1 MSHSRNALLS
11 VLALGVGSAFGA
23 FGSNDGQMQIIDP
36 ETGGLNADWQSN
48 FLVSSRTEEG
58 MYEQLLVDAGGYLP
72 LMLQD
77 AGVNMNDIGN
87 VYVSHL
93 HADHVCG
100 LEALFIS
107 RYFAEKFGKIP
118 RPNLFI
124 HEALANPLWTRSLR
138 GGLETLENVQA
149 DLTTYVNL
157 RKVRRNGRF
166 FLGGACFRLIQTVH
180 IVADASIQH
189 SFGLMIYVEG
199 RKVYLTT
206 DTQFAPNQIMR
217 FWQEAD
223 VILQDCESGPKSGV
237 HAHYDELLSLPSE
250 IRNKMWLYHY
260 GTGAR
265 ERYNPV
271 ADGFRGFLRK
281 HDRLEV
287 LPDGQIQL
295 VRHGVVI

>member
-1 MSHSRNALLS
+1 MSQNENVALS
-11 VLALGVGSAFGA
+11 ILALGVGSAFGA
-23 FGSNDGQMQIIDP
+23 FGTKDGQIQLIDP
-36 ETGGLNADWQSN
+36 DTGGLNADWQSN
-48 FLVSSRTEEG
+48 FLVSTRDKDGATDNV
-58 MYEQLLVDAGGYLP
+58 LVDAGGYLP

-77 AGVNMNDIGN
+77 AGVKITDIRH

-100 LEALFIS
+100 LEALFIT
-107 RYFAEKFGKIP
+107 RYFAEKYGRIP
-118 RPNLFI
+118 RPSLFI
-124 HEALANPLWTRSLR
+124 NEALAAPLWTRSLR
-138 GGLETLENVQA
+138 GGLETLENVRA

-157 RKVRRNGRF
+157 RKIRRNGRF
-166 FLGGACFRLIQTVH
+166 HLGDIDFRLIQTVH

-189 SFGLMIYVEG
+189 SYGLMIYVG
-199 RKVYLTT
+199 SRKVYLTT

-237 HAHYDELLSLPSE
+237 HAHYDELKSLPPE
-250 IRNKMWLYHY
+250 IRAKMWLYHY

-265 ERYNPV
+265 EKYDPA
-271 ADGFRGFLRK
+271 ADGFQGFLRK

-287 LPDGQIQL
+287 LNDGQIQL
-295 VRHGVVI
+295 IRGGVAA

>member
-1 MSHSRNALLS
+1 MSEKKTAVLS
-11 VLALGVGSAFGA
+11 ILALGVGSAFCA
-23 FGSNDGQMQIIDP
+23 FGTEDGKVQFIDP

-48 FLVSSRTEEG
+48 FLISTRDRDGSTDNV
-58 MYEQLLVDAGGYLP
+58 LVDAGGYLP

-77 AGVNMNDIGN
+77 AGVKMADIKH

-100 LEALFIS
+100 LEALFIT
-107 RYFAEKFGKIP
+107 RYFAEKYSKIP

-124 HEALANPLWTRSLR
+124 HEALAAPLWTRSLR
-138 GGLETLENVQA
+138 GGLETLENVRA

-166 FLGGACFRLIQTVH
+166 HLGDICFRLIQTVH

-189 SFGLMIYVEG
+189 SYGLMIYVGG
-199 RKVYLTT
+199 RRVYLTT

-237 HAHYDELLSLPSE
+237 HAHYDELKSLPPE
-250 IRNKMWLYHY
+250 IRAKMWLYHY
-260 GTGAR
+260 SLGAR
-265 ERYNPV
+265 EKYDPV

-287 LPDGQIQL
+287 LADGQIQL
-295 VRHGVVI
+295 VRRGVAL

>member
-1 MSHSRNALLS
+1 MFHNESAVLS
-11 VLALGVGSAFGA
+11 ILALGVGSAFGA
-23 FGSNDGQMQIIDP
+23 FSTHDGQMQLIDL

-48 FLVSSRTEEG
+48 FLVYTRDKDGATDNV
-58 MYEQLLVDAGGYLP
+58 LVDAGGYLP

-77 AGVNMNDIGN
+77 AGVKMTDIGH

-100 LEALFIS
+100 LEALFIT
-107 RYFAEKFGKIP
+107 RYFAEKFGRIP
-118 RPNLFI
+118 RPSLFI
-124 HEALANPLWTRSLR
+124 HEALAAPLWTRSLR
-138 GGLETLENVQA
+138 GGLETLENVRA

-166 FLGGACFRLIQTVH
+166 HLGDIDFRLIQTVH

-189 SFGLMIYVEG
+189 SYGLMIYVG
-199 RKVYLTT
+199 DRKVYLTT

-237 HAHYDELLSLPSE
+237 HAHYDELKSLPPE
-250 IRNKMWLYHY
+250 IRAKMWLYHY

-265 ERYNPV
+265 QKYDPV
-271 ADGFRGFLRK
+271 VDGFRGFLRK

-287 LPDGQIQL
+287 LTDGQIQL
-295 VRHGVVI
+295 VRRGVAL